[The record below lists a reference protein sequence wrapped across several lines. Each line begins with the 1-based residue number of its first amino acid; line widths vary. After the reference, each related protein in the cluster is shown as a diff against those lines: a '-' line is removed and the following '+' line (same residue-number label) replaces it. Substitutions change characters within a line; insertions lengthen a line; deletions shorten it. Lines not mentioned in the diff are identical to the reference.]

1 MTRITNEQIATDDV
15 SKRSVEHTQEP
26 QSIKIVDSV
35 FEETYTAHV
44 TKKSTGWRGWIPD
57 VPEVECE
64 GKTKTE
70 LSKRLTARLRE
81 ALEAREEA
89 WDKQLEEDIKAG
101 KLDHL
106 REEAL
111 EEIKAGRV
119 IDRLG

>member
-1 MTRITNEQIATDDV
+1 MTRITNEQIATDAV
-15 SKRSVEHTQEP
+15 SERSVEHTEKP
-26 QSIKIVDSV
+26 QSIEIVDSV

-44 TKKSTGWRGWIPD
+44 IKKSTAWHGWIPNI
-57 VPEVECE
+57 PEVECE

-70 LSKRLTARLRE
+70 LLKRLTGQLRE

-119 IDRLG
+119 IDL